1 MFYRLRA
8 RLSSLA
14 AGVNESGTAGH
25 LGKSSQPQSRS
36 SFSDP
41 VRVSVRA
48 EAVRIAMAARKH
60 IQTIIWGFNC
70 TGVSEV

>member
-1 MFYRLRA
+1 MFYRLKA

-25 LGKSSQPQSRS
+25 LGKSSQQQSLS
-36 SFSDP
+36 SFSDQ
-41 VRVSVRA
+41 VRFSVRA
-48 EAVRIAMAARKH
+48 ETIRIAMAAKKH
-60 IQTIIWGFNC
+60 SQTIICGFNR